1 MNPSGSTMSSEREIA
16 GLGLISRFSAPG
28 VASSVVAAALTF
40 GVVVGVSG
48 AEGGYFETT
57 WGWLG
62 VGLAWLTAVG
72 VLVEPRLRLGRLE
85 LLWLGGL
92 LGLLA
97 WIALSTVWTEADEEA
112 LREAQRALVYPLG
125 ALGALLLLR
134 RCSVQVLLGSLATA
148 ITLVSAYGLATRL
161 FPDELKT
168 TGISSYR
175 LYEPFG
181 YWNALG
187 IFAAMGALL
196 ALGFAVRGRTLAA
209 RALGGA
215 ALPLLVATLYF
226 TFSRGG
232 WIALGV
238 GLLCAIA
245 LDPRRLQLFTA
256 VLVLAP
262 WPALAV
268 WLASQPDPLNR
279 PGSSLAEVSSE
290 GHRFASVL
298 VWLAA
303 AAGVTSAL
311 MALAERRLRIARP
324 VRLAYGAGILLLG
337 VAMLAAIFV
346 RYGGPVTLT
355 ERGWNSF
362 KLPESAAPNAPLNQ
376 RLFSVSSGARYQQW
390 RVAYET
396 YQEHPWVG
404 TGAGGY
410 EALWYRERPFP
421 LKVRDAHNL
430 YFESAAELG
439 TIGAVLVL
447 LALVPPL
454 AAAVAVRREPLLP
467 AVGGAYFAY
476 LVHAGVDWDWEMPAV
491 TLTALACGAA
501 LLASASRSQSPGHS
515 ARVRYATVVAIVGV
529 GVFAFAGLVANTA
542 LEAADDAVAAE
553 DWRRAE
559 TKARR
564 AMDWAPWSSEPWA
577 LLAEVQLERG
587 HRGAARASLREA
599 IAKNPEDWRLWLE
612 LARIHE
618 GAKRRAALAEAK
630 RLNPFSQQVAR
641 LEQELAQA
649 RAKRG

>member
-1 MNPSGSTMSSEREIA
+1 MRAEIELPEPPGALRERIRRLSAA
-16 GLGLISRFSAPG
+16 GT
-28 VASSVVAAALTF
+28 ASSLGPAALVV
-40 GVVVGVSG
+40 GIVVGVSA
-48 AEGGYFETT
+48 AEGGYYETT

-72 VLVEPRLRLGRLE
+72 VIVEPRLRLGRLA

-92 LGLLA
+92 CGLLA
-97 WIALSTVWTEADEEA
+97 WIALSALWSEAVEQA
-112 LREAQRALVYPLG
+112 LREAQRALLYPLG

-134 RCSVQVLLGSLATA
+134 RCSVQVLLGSLSAA

-161 FPDELKT
+161 FPDELRT

-175 LYEPFG
+175 LYEPLG

-196 ALGFAVRGRTLAA
+196 ALGFAARGRTLAA
-209 RALGGA
+209 RALAGA

-226 TFSRGG
+226 TYSRGG

-238 GLLCAIA
+238 GLLCALA
-245 LDPRRLQLFTA
+245 LDPRRLQSFTA
-256 VLVLAP
+256 VLILAP

-268 WLASQPDPLNR
+268 WLASRPDPLNR
-279 PGSSLAEVSSE
+279 SGFSLGEVSSA
-290 GHRFASVL
+290 GQRYAL
-298 VWLAA
+298 VVVGLAA
-303 AAGVTSAL
+303 AAGATSAL
-311 MALAERRLRIARP
+311 IALAERRLRFARP
-324 VRLAYGAGILLLG
+324 VRLAYGAGILLLA
-337 VAMLAAIFV
+337 VAALAAIFV

-355 ERGWNSF
+355 ERGWSSF
-362 KLPESAAPNAPLNQ
+362 KSPPASATPDAPLNE
-376 RLFSVSSGARYQQW
+376 RLFSVSSGARYHQW
-390 RVAYET
+390 RVAYEG
-396 YQEHPWVG
+396 YREHPWVG
-404 TGAGGY
+404 AGAGGY

-421 LKVRDAHNL
+421 LKVRDAHGL
-430 YFESAAELG
+430 YFEAAAELG
-439 TIGAVLVL
+439 TVGAVLVL

-454 AAAVAVRREPLLP
+454 AAGVAARREPLLF
-467 AVGGAYFAY
+467 AAAGAYFAY

-501 LLASASRSQSPGHS
+501 LVASASRSQAPALS
-515 ARVRYATVVAIVGV
+515 ARARYAAAAAIVGV

-542 LEAADDAVAAE
+542 LEAAEDAVAAE

-564 AMDWAPWSSEPWA
+564 AMDWAPWSSRPRA
-577 LLAEVQLERG
+577 LLAAVQLERG
-587 HRGAARASLREA
+587 QRVAARGSLREA
-599 IAKNPEDWRLWLE
+599 IAKNQRDWRLWLE

-618 GAKRRAALAEAK
+618 GAGRRAALAEAR
-630 RLNPFSQQVAR
+630 RLNPFGPQVAR

-649 RAKRG
+649 RG